1 MKVASSPGI
10 WATFRSLWLRAPLW
24 RFALLSALLLTIL
37 FVLYPPK
44 PLDGNQEPA
53 AVVKN
58 TADYLSQKTAAPV
71 LPVPKT
77 PVAAVA
83 KNQTNPISGTVAV
96 HSKPAVDVAAA
107 AKTGATD
114 VPANVMPKTA
124 SLSMVTADTDAKSND
139 SGVNNAIMG
148 RLYSG
153 SIQINGFKLP
163 LPPGNW
169 VKLATTSIKLPT
181 SMGSGFFFGKIEHK
195 RLVAAINGY
204 VLKSKDN
211 PGAGFVEAKACTQAD
226 PTRNFV
232 FVEEVIP
239 FDNEACWL
247 IHSYFTPPLQQ
258 WADRS
263 VKINLI
269 DRAAAGDLAAKGVTY
284 PQDLVD
290 VRFIRFTKWGG
301 MEVHYLFSPE
311 AEGISSNTVMAYAD
325 MDWRGNNIGRYPE
338 KVAYIDKLKAWGTA
352 FWPKFKAG
360 FTEAEPVPD
369 LK

>member
-1 MKVASSPGI
+1 MKAASSFGM
-10 WATFRSLWLRAPLW
+10 WATFRTLWLRAPLW
-24 RFALLSALLLTIL
+24 RLAVMSALLLTML
-37 FVLYPPK
+37 FVLYPPT
-44 PLDGNQEPA
+44 PLDGKQKPA
-53 AVVKN
+53 DTVKN
-58 TADYLSQKTAAPV
+58 TADYLSQKTAPP
-71 LPVPKT
+71 LPPLPKT
-77 PVAAVA
+77 PVVVAA
-83 KNQTNPISGTVAV
+83 KNQTSPVTSVTSTAVAA
-96 HSKPAVDVAAA
+96 HSKPAADVAAVTA
-107 AKTGATD
+107 
-114 VPANVMPKTA
+114 MPKTA
-124 SLSMVTADTDAKSND
+124 SVSMVTADAKSND
-139 SGVNNAIMG
+139 SSGINSAIMG

-153 SIQINGFKLP
+153 SIQIDGYKLP
-163 LPPGNW
+163 LPPGSW

-181 SMGSGFFFGKIEHK
+181 ATGSGFFLGKIEHK
-195 RLVAAINGY
+195 RLVAAVKGY
-204 VLKSKDN
+204 ELKSKDN

-263 VKINLI
+263 LKIDMI

-290 VRFIRFTKWGG
+290 VRFIRLAKWGG

-311 AEGISSNTVMAYAD
+311 AEGISSNTVMSYAD

-338 KVAYIDKLKAWGTA
+338 KIAYVDKLKAWGTM

-360 FTEAEPVPD
+360 FAEAEPVVD

>member
-1 MKVASSPGI
+1 MKAASSSGM
-10 WATFRSLWLRAPLW
+10 WATFRTLWLRAPLW
-24 RFALLSALLLTIL
+24 RLAVMSALLLTML
-37 FVLYPPK
+37 FVLYPPQ
-44 PLDGNQEPA
+44 PLDGKQKPA
-53 AVVKN
+53 NTVKN
-58 TADYLSQKTAAPV
+58 TADYLSQKTVLPV
-71 LPVPKT
+71 LPLPKT
-77 PVAAVA
+77 PVVAA
-83 KNQTNPISGTVAV
+83 KNQAGPATPVTGSAVAA

-107 AKTGATD
+107 AA
-114 VPANVMPKTA
+114 MPKTA
-124 SLSMVTADTDAKSND
+124 SVSMVTTDAKSD
-139 SGVNNAIMG
+139 GSSGINNATMG

-153 SIQINGFKLP
+153 SIQIDGFKLP

-169 VKLATTSIKLPT
+169 VRLAAIGIKVPT
-181 SMGSGFFFGKIEHK
+181 ATGNGFFFGKIENK
-195 RLVAAINGY
+195 RLVAALSGY

-211 PGAGFVEAKACTQAD
+211 PGAGFNEAKSCTKAD

-232 FVEEVIP
+232 SIEEVIP

-247 IHSYFTPPLQQ
+247 IHSYFTPPWQQ

-263 VKINLI
+263 INISVI
-269 DRAAAGDLAAKGVTY
+269 DRAAAGDLTAKGVTY

-290 VRFIRFTKWGG
+290 VHFIRFAKWGG

-311 AEGISSNTVMAYAD
+311 AEGISSNTVMSYAD

-338 KVAYIDKLKAWGTA
+338 KVAYVDKLKAWGEM

-360 FTEAEPVPD
+360 FAEAEPAAD